1 MMINENDKITTN
13 SLEAWLLAA
22 RPKTLSGAAVPVM
35 IGVALALKDATWEH
49 FQLLPAF
56 LCFLFAFLMQIDSNL
71 INDYFDFVHGN
82 DDPAS
87 RLGPKRA
94 CAEGWITVSAM
105 RIGIIAVS
113 AVACLVG
120 LPLIY
125 YGGWEMV
132 IVGAACV
139 LFAFLYTTFFSYKG
153 LGDILVLVF
162 FGLVPVMFTY
172 YVIMPPSM
180 QQFTDVTIA
189 CGLGCGMVIDTLLCI
204 NNFRDRHNDKRD
216 GKLTLIV
223 RLGEK
228 RGAQLYNVIGLLG
241 ACITMVTIMQECR
254 HSQLGAVVI
263 IPYLYYTYKHSQSF
277 DKLNKIWNGR
287 ALNEVLGMT
296 ARDMFI
302 YGLMTVVAIIISS
315 L

>member
-1 MMINENDKITTN
+1 MINENHKVATN
-13 SLEAWLLAA
+13 SLEAWLLAS
-22 RPKTLSGAAVPVM
+22 RPKTLAGAAVPVM
-35 IGVALALKDATWEH
+35 IGVALALKDTGWDK
-49 FQLLPAF
+49 FQVIPAV

-82 DDPAS
+82 DDPGS
-87 RLGPKRA
+87 RPGPKRA
-94 CAEGWITVSAM
+94 CAEGWITTKAMLIGIVVVSA
-105 RIGIIAVS
+105 IA
-113 AVACLVG
+113 CFFG

-132 IVGAACV
+132 IVGAVCV

-172 YVIMPPSM
+172 YVIMPASM
-180 QQFTDVTIA
+180 QQFTGVTIA

-204 NNFRDRHNDKRD
+204 NNFRDRHNDARD
-216 GKLTLIV
+216 GKRTLIV
-223 RLGEK
+223 RLGEN
-228 RGAQLYNVIGLLG
+228 RGAQLYNIIGLVG

-254 HSQLGAVVI
+254 HGQLGAAVI
-263 IPYLYYTYKHSQSF
+263 IPYLFYAYKHSQSF
-277 DKLNKIWNGR
+277 DKLKKIWNGK

-302 YGLMTVVAIIISS
+302 YGLMTVVAIFISS